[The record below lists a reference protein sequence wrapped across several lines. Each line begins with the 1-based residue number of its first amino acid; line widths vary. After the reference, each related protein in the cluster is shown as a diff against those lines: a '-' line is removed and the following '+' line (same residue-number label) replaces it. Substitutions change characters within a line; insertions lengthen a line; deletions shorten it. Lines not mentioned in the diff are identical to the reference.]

1 MKKIYFLSILSI
13 LSISKIHAQTVTVDD
28 HTPNATATY
37 TFTFTT
43 DRALGYG
50 SLSEAGANQGVLTD
64 IFVISSTP
72 SGFPSFTSVD
82 SPNNITDAIIKIDG
96 VVQDNSDF
104 YRIVSYFGFG
114 IYIGTETIAIPA
126 GSTIEVIIPNLI
138 VNPSTEAEYE
148 FNWRTSTAHGFDAV
162 IFTASINVST
172 LSTDVVKVNNINKY
186 VYPNPSTNF
195 IQISGITESQ
205 NYKIYNTLGSE
216 VISGTLSQDKEIN
229 IKELTKGLYFIELED
244 RSSFKFIKN

>member
-1 MKKIYFLSILSI
+1 
-13 LSISKIHAQTVTVDD
+13 
-28 HTPNATATY
+28 
-37 TFTFTT
+37 
-43 DRALGYG
+43 
-50 SLSEAGANQGVLTD
+50 
-64 IFVISSTP
+64 
-72 SGFPSFTSVD
+72 
-82 SPNNITDAIIKIDG
+82 
-96 VVQDNSDF
+96 
-104 YRIVSYFGFG
+104 
-114 IYIGTETIAIPA
+114 
-126 GSTIEVIIPNLI
+126 
-138 VNPSTEAEYE
+138 
-148 FNWRTSTAHGFDAV
+148 